1 MKRFV
6 LIGMAIMLLVFVY
19 SCRMHSGS
27 MVDST
32 DSPVNTSQVPLD
44 TADPIDSSIQWN
56 DDPPQKIIFCGL
68 EAYHK
73 FSESTEL
80 DESEFNEFIITNSYD
95 MNGVETKQDV
105 ERVLEMIGSMPI
117 PAIDGFVLEW
127 LSVAL
132 DGDTVYFLYENKD
145 TEKDRLGFEMTV
157 FESSEDAEN
166 IANRL
171 NYETLILPL
180 GTDTE
185 VSFLVRAIDNKD
197 ESGENSYY
205 FTNVRSHWVR
215 LITTMSEE
223 QLLNVLQSCRITT
236 INKYEE

>member
-1 MKRFV
+1 M
-6 LIGMAIMLLVFVY
+6 
-19 SCRMHSGS
+19 
-27 MVDST
+27 
-32 DSPVNTSQVPLD
+32 
-44 TADPIDSSIQWN
+44 
-56 DDPPQKIIFCGL
+56 
-68 EAYHK
+68 

-117 PAIDGFVLEW
+117 PVIDGFVLKW
-127 LSVAL
+127 LSVSL
-132 DGDTVYFLYENKD
+132 DVDTVYILYEDKG
-145 TEKDRLGFEMTV
+145 TEKTYLGFDMTV
-157 FESSEDAEN
+157 SESNENAED

-171 NYETLILPL
+171 NYETVILPL
-180 GTDTE
+180 GTASQ
-185 VSFLVRAIDNKD
+185 VSFLVRANDNKD

-236 INKYEE
+236 IDKYEE